1 MTNAFNINAISIY
14 KKEHY
19 VYFHGIYDIIQGPF
33 KVQIKI
39 TTFYVERYL
48 VLQIQHKRVL

>member
-1 MTNAFNINAISIY
+1 MTNTFYINAISIY

-19 VYFHGIYDIIQGPF
+19 VYVHRIYDIIQGPF

-39 TTFYVERYL
+39 TTFLR
-48 VLQIQHKRVL
+48 